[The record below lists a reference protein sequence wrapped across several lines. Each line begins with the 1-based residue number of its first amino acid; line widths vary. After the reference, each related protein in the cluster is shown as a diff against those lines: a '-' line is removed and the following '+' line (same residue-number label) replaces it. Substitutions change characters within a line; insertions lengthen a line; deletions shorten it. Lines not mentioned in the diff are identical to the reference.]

1 MKVLWI
7 SASFSAAAKQ
17 SLLGT
22 KNAYGSGNWI
32 DDEATHLITE
42 EGVEGLTLVSSCSNK
57 MGSAT
62 NNGITYVDLGL
73 GPLTKSSRSLMGK
86 PRKAILETI
95 GRVSPDIIQ
104 VWGTENPLSQI
115 AMQCAKESGKPSI
128 LCPQGLVASLLHFP
142 NGHMAAR
149 EMCGANV
156 LDWLKMP
163 LFNTT
168 KKAYQKYAPFE
179 KKAIELADFVLSD
192 NQWTFDYC
200 RCINPTICPL
210 WYPLPV
216 NDCFV
221 GASWSVS
228 ECIPR
233 TIMSV
238 SPRSSYKGQHVL
250 LRAVGR
256 IKEWYPDVKVYFPAM
271 AGKMSLGVANA
282 LKRTPYSSMLLRL
295 IHQYGLQDNVVFLE
309 RLSPSKL
316 ADAMRTCNVFVNP
329 SVIESNCMS
338 LREAMWMGMPV
349 VSAFTGSIQEYV
361 DNGRNGILYR
371 YEEDEILA
379 CELERLFE
387 NQEKCERLG
396 SNARKSMAA
405 FYSNGATLIDLYKSV
420 LANTA
425 N

>member
-17 SLLGT
+17 TLLGL

-32 DDEATHLITE
+32 DDEAATLIKE
-42 EGVEGLTLVSSCSNK
+42 EGIEGLTLVSSCSNQ
-57 MGSAT
+57 MRFAL
-62 NNGITYVDLGL
+62 NQGISYVDLGL
-73 GPLTKSSRSLMGK
+73 GPLTESSGFLMNK
-86 PRKAILETI
+86 LHEALFEAIE
-95 GRVSPDIIQ
+95 RVSPDVIQ
-104 VWGTENPLSQI
+104 IWGTENPLSQI

-142 NGHMAAR
+142 NGHVSAR
-149 EMCGANV
+149 EMCGPNI
-156 LDWLKMP
+156 LDWMKMP

-168 KKAYQKYAPFE
+168 KSVYRKNVPFE
-179 KKAIELADFVLSD
+179 MKAIELADYVLSD

-200 RCINPTICPL
+200 LCVNPAIHPL
-210 WYPLPV
+210 WYPLPI
-216 NDCFV
+216 NGCFTE
-221 GASWSVS
+221 ASWSVS
-228 ECIPR
+228 ECTPH

-256 IKEWYPDVKVYFPAM
+256 IKKRYGDVKVYFPAM
-271 AGKMSLGVANA
+271 AGKMSSGVANA
-282 LKRTPYSSMLLRL
+282 FKRTPYNSMLLRL
-295 IHQYGLQDNVVFLE
+295 IHQYGLQDNVVFLD
-309 RLSPSKL
+309 RLSPSEL
-316 ADAMRTCNVFVNP
+316 ADTMRACNVFVNP

-379 CELERLFE
+379 SELNRLFE
-387 NQEKCERLG
+387 SQEKSERLG
-396 SNARKSMAA
+396 SNARKSMVA
-405 FYSNGATLIDLYKSV
+405 FYSNKTTLIDLYKSV
-420 LANTA
+420 LANSA
-425 N
+425 S